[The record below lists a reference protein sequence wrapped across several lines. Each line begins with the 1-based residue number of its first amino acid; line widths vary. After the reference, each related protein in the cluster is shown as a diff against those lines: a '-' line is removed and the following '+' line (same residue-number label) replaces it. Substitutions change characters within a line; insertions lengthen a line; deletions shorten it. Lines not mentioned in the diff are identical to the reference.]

1 MIRRLSVFCLLGL
14 VAFSLSGC
22 VSSMLSRGIVEAPN
36 KKSLPSIVKSEERR
50 AKYDATWA
58 QAWLQPVSSPAASIA
73 IAVVEPRDYQ
83 LDYKIEVRTRKDG
96 GNYLAPQIQ
105 WNVAASSQ
113 SGVGS
118 SIVEPK
124 GTILILHG
132 YRDSKECMMHWA
144 LYLAQKGYRCVL
156 ADFRGHGR
164 SSGKWIGFGAFE
176 VSDLRQV
183 LDALEA
189 KKLLAG
195 KLGVIGVSYGGSV
208 GLMLASQDIRVASVV
223 ALEPFSDAQKAVE
236 EFARVF
242 AGKYV
247 KDWTEKDYAKVLNKA
262 SKKAEF
268 SWADTDVIA
277 AVEHLK
283 VPVFLVHGEKDLWIS
298 PEHSRILSKHVTA
311 PCRLLMLPRDDHL
324 LLSMR
329 LEPLATEV
337 AEWFDAKLR

>member
-1 MIRRLSVFCLLGL
+1 
-14 VAFSLSGC
+14 
-22 VSSMLSRGIVEAPN
+22 MLSRGIVEAPN
-36 KKSLPSIVKSEERR
+36 KTSLPSMVKSEEKRTR
-50 AKYDATWA
+50 YDATWS
-58 QAWLQPVSSPAASIA
+58 QAWLQPGSPPAASIA
-73 IAVVEPRDYQ
+73 IAIVEPRDYQ
-83 LDYKIEVRTRKDG
+83 LEYKIEVRTRKDG
-96 GNYLAPQIQ
+96 GKYFAPQIK
-105 WNVAASSQ
+105 WDAAVTSAAGEVAPTIA
-113 SGVGS
+113 
-118 SIVEPK
+118 PK

-164 SSGKWIGFGAFE
+164 STGDWIGFGAFE

-183 LDALEA
+183 LDALAE
-189 KKLLAG
+189 KKLLTG

-208 GLMLASQDIRVASVV
+208 GLKLASQDTRVATVV
-223 ALEPFSDAQKAVE
+223 ALEPFSEAQKAVE

-247 KDWTEKDYAKVLNKA
+247 KDWTEKDYAKVLSKA
-262 SKKAEF
+262 SKKANF
-268 SWADTDVIA
+268 SWADTDVIT

-283 VPVFLVHGEKDLWIS
+283 VPVFLVHGEKDRWIS
-298 PEHSRILSKHVTA
+298 PEHSRILSKHTTV
-311 PCRLLMLPRDDHL
+311 PGRLLMLPNDDHL

-337 AEWFDAKLR
+337 AAWFDAKLK